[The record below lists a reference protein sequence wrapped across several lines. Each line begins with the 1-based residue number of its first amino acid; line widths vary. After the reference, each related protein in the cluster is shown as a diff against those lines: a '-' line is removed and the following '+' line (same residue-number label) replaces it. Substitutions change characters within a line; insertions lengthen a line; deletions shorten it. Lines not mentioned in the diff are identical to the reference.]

1 MSLALFCRMVGWRS
15 RLRDSSSNPEKFQK
29 LIFSIFSDHRLENCV
44 TTKSEHCVSSYPWI
58 LALYT
63 KIFSQKITP
72 LPNLETSPNRRIA
85 LFLRSVGAEKP
96 FATFFLIKFKCGSI
110 GATFEVIWKANATVL
125 DTTTGLFIDNW
136 GFVNEQLEKKKAKVA
151 SLRQILGGGWTLAS
165 VNQF

>member
-1 MSLALFCRMVGWRS
+1 
-15 RLRDSSSNPEKFQK
+15 
-29 LIFSIFSDHRLENCV
+29 
-44 TTKSEHCVSSYPWI
+44 VSSYPWI

-110 GATFEVIWKANATVL
+110 GATFKVIWKANATVL
-125 DTTTGLFIDNW
+125 DTTTDIA
-136 GFVNEQLEKKKAKVA
+136 V
-151 SLRQILGGGWTLAS
+151 LA
-165 VNQF
+165 N